1 MPFVTE
7 KFNIAKVGCL
17 EEAPPGDI
25 FYDFK
30 SNIAG
35 IKPKNFDAVGCKG
48 CSFYGLCDHLSGLK
62 SK

>member
-1 MPFVTE
+1 MPYKTE
-7 KFNIAKVGCL
+7 KFNIAKVECL
-17 EEAPPGDI
+17 EEVPPGDV

-48 CSFYGLCDHLSGLK
+48 CSFFGICDTINNLK
-62 SK
+62 K